1 MKDKQKLR
9 NRIIYTRVTENEF
22 HAIMHAA
29 ARLDMSFS
37 EFVRQ
42 GALILVQKEFDKN

>member
-1 MKDKQKLR
+1 MKDKQNLR
-9 NRIIYTRVTENEF
+9 NRVIYIRVTEREF

-37 EFVRQ
+37 EFVRR
-42 GALILVQKEFDKN
+42 GAI

>member
-1 MKDKQKLR
+1 MKDKEKLR
-9 NRIIYTRVTENEF
+9 NRVIYTRVTEREF

-37 EFVRQ
+37 EFVRR
-42 GALILVQKEFDKN
+42 GAMFLVQKEFDKN